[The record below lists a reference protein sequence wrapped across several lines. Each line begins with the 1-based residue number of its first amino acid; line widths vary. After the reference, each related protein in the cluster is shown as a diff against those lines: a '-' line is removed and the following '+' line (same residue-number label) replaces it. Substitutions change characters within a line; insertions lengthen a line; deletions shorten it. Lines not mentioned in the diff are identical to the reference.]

1 MLCAIATGRGRHA
14 DQAMARRGD
23 RERAVVGRG
32 IGARQ
37 LDAMKPIPQG
47 ANEVI
52 GAAVDGRLYVY
63 GGEENADPA
72 CLWWRESQDPAAR
85 HILVL

>member
-1 MLCAIATGRGRHA
+1 MLTRPWLVAAIASALLSGEASAQGSWTP
-14 DQAMARRGD
+14 
-23 RERAVVGRG
+23 
-32 IGARQ
+32 
-37 LDAMKPIPQG
+37 MKPIPQG

-72 CLWWRESQDPAAR
+72 CLWWRES
-85 HILVL
+85 

>member
-1 MLCAIATGRGRHA
+1 MLTRPWLVAAIASALLSGEASAQGSWTP
-14 DQAMARRGD
+14 
-23 RERAVVGRG
+23 
-32 IGARQ
+32 
-37 LDAMKPIPQG
+37 MKPIPQG